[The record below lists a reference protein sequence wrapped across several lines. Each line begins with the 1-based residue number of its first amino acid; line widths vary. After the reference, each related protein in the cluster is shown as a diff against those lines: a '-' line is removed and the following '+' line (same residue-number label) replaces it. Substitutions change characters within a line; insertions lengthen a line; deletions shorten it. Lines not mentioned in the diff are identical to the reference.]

1 MLNSAKNLSLLK
13 QFSYM
18 HLKVLI
24 TLFQKML
31 WFIGVW
37 ATVHEIL
44 AIEISKKMLTQQKFL
59 KNSSTLNT
67 NICETVS
74 HSIRNNINFW
84 KCVMRTSTSIY
95 VNCFNR
101 LILLAEVS
109 TKLQEMYFLDNLRT
123 KTQEWSMKTRQ
134 MTPFYNLLFPI

>member
-13 QFSYM
+13 QLSYM

-24 TLFQKML
+24 TLFQKIL
-31 WFIGVW
+31 WFIGIW

-44 AIEISKKMLTQQKFL
+44 AITISKKMLTQQKFL
-59 KNSSTLNT
+59 KHSSTLNY

-84 KCVMRTSTSIY
+84 KCVMRTSTCIH

-109 TKLQEMYFLDNLRT
+109 TKLQEMHFLDNLRT
-123 KTQEWSMKTRQ
+123 INQEWSMKTRQ
-134 MTPFYNLLFPI
+134 MTPFFHLLFPI